1 MAVITLNAKG
11 KSGSDWLHRFSG
23 STDSVAEYLAEE
35 LLDSRPAK
43 LRDFL
48 LRSSVLGDFCA
59 EMCDAVLKRA
69 DSRGMIAQIVRGNL
83 LLTSIDAKQRW
94 FRYHP
99 LFADF
104 LRARM
109 LDKAPGEMRDLRRRS
124 AQWTAAQ
131 GLMNEAVAH
140 ALAAEDHALA
150 AELLASSAMDMVR
163 SGRVADTARAIAQLP
178 EDEVVRRP
186 NLLRAAAYAAVFAH
200 RYGDAARFIEA
211 IERSDRGKNRSSD
224 EELASMR
231 LMLLGWTDKIPE
243 VLETVATMR
252 TDMSQFSPFTVGLAS
267 NAGAYCNIA
276 LGRYVEA
283 EQDLR

>member
-1 MAVITLNAKG
+1 
-11 KSGSDWLHRFSG
+11 
-23 STDSVAEYLAEE
+23 

-186 NLLRAAAYAAVFAH
+186 NL
-200 RYGDAARFIEA
+200 
-211 IERSDRGKNRSSD
+211 
-224 EELASMR
+224 
-231 LMLLGWTDKIPE
+231 
-243 VLETVATMR
+243 
-252 TDMSQFSPFTVGLAS
+252 
-267 NAGAYCNIA
+267 
-276 LGRYVEA
+276 
-283 EQDLR
+283 